1 MVLASTILATLIGVP
16 LGVILTVTR
25 KNHILPNAPVN
36 SVLGAIVNATRST
49 PFIIL
54 MVAIIPLT
62 RLLVGSSIGTTASIV
77 PLTISA
83 APFIARIIESS
94 LLEIDHGVIEA
105 AQAMGASPMQI
116 IRKVL
121 LPEALHSI
129 VLGITLA
136 VIALIGYSAMAGTLG
151 GGGLGDL
158 AIRYGY
164 QRFQMDVMLITVVVL
179 IVMVQSIQSLG
190 DYFSKKL
197 TILKRYLVEIMPI
210 RAPCFFS
217 AVNVDN
223 VSGKRQVFTF
233 MCISASCL
241 YSCRKAASCAG
252 SVTPVRMLKDSSSV
266 LPIVRLIASSVTVKY
281 W

>member
-1 MVLASTILATLIGVP
+1 MNPEMFSLLNRSFWETIYMVFASTAISTLIGIP

-25 KNHILPNAPVN
+25 EGHILPNKSVN
-36 SVLGAIVNATRST
+36 SILGAIVNATRST

-62 RLLVGSSIGTTASIV
+62 RFIVGSSIGTTAAIV

-83 APFIARIIESS
+83 SPFIARIIESS
-94 LLEIDHGVIEA
+94 LLEISPGIIEA

-116 IRKVL
+116 ITKVL

-136 VIALIGYSAMAGTLG
+136 VISLIGYSAMAGTLG

-164 QRFQMDVMLITVVVL
+164 QRFQLDVMIATVIVL
-179 IVMVQSIQSLG
+179 IIMVQVVQSVG
-190 DYFSKKL
+190 DHLSKKL
-197 TILKRYLVEIMPI
+197 NKNKL
-210 RAPCFFS
+210 
-217 AVNVDN
+217 
-223 VSGKRQVFTF
+223 
-233 MCISASCL
+233 
-241 YSCRKAASCAG
+241 
-252 SVTPVRMLKDSSSV
+252 
-266 LPIVRLIASSVTVKY
+266 
-281 W
+281 